1 MATFPSLGSQFPRT
15 AGQALQP
22 LVLLTILTM
31 CCAIGAYWLLLVP
44 AEQDLVILQT
54 TYGAARQKQLELHR
68 ARTTQEEV
76 RTLQRQL
83 AAIWETLPAQTEF
96 AATAI
101 AISELAR
108 SVDVT
113 IPGMNYEHKKAKG
126 GLPARATLTFRA
138 TGDYRHIYRFIHR
151 LESREPYLVIERLD
165 AARSGGSRRKGSHA
179 VQLNIRV
186 VTFLKPTPS
195 LAETS

>member
-1 MATFPSLGSQFPRT
+1 MAMFPSLDSQFLRT
-15 AGQALQP
+15 AAQALRP
-22 LVLLTILTM
+22 LILLTVLTM

-44 AEQDLVILQT
+44 AEQDLLRLST

-83 AAIWETLPAQTEF
+83 AAVWETLPAQTEF

-108 SVDVT
+108 TVGVM
-113 IPGMNYEHKKAKG
+113 IPGMNYEHEKAKR

-138 TGDYRHIYRFIHR
+138 TGDYRHIYHFIHR

-165 AARSGGSRRKGSHA
+165 AARTSGSLRKGSHA

-195 LAETS
+195 LTETS